1 MMLTVIV
8 LSSTLLSIA
17 VIGGLIMLYQIRH
30 AGDFTNSGKA
40 IFAADSGVNWWSYYN
55 SGSYSPSNDSG
66 TITTAFTNGA
76 SFTIEELGANKVK
89 IIGQAGS
96 SKRAFLFESFLLPGL
111 IPCGEPIDLMILV
124 DDSSSMSGNLPAV
137 KTAIK
142 NFLDKLGVSSTQAHV
157 GLALTSDVLSQHLSD
172 NLESTKN
179 NVDSIVAL
187 PTDISTL
194 ADSIE
199 KSQCE
204 LDDPPLAGCGDGH
217 DRPDD
222 QARDFIIIITDG
234 LPNAPLPDPLTTAE
248 QAATNAKNQGLI
260 KILTAY
266 GGTTQV
272 AIDFYSNKI
281 VSSPPST
288 HFYASDSFDDLV
300 PLEKMLV
307 CK

>member
-8 LSSTLLSIA
+8 LSSTLLSITL
-17 VIGGLIMLYQIRH
+17 IGGLIMLYQIRH
-30 AGDFTNSGKA
+30 AGDFSNSGKA

-55 SGSYSPSNDSG
+55 SGSYSPSNNSG
-66 TITTAFTNGA
+66 TINAAFKNGA
-76 SFTIEELGANKVK
+76 SFTIEDIAANKVK
-89 IIGQAGS
+89 IIGKAGS
-96 SKRAFLFESFLLPGL
+96 SKRALLFESFLLPGL
-111 IPCGEPIDLMILV
+111 IPCNEPIDLIILV
-124 DDSSSMSGNLPAV
+124 DDSSSMSANLSLV

-142 NFLDKLGVSSTQAHV
+142 NFLDKLGVGPTQAHV
-157 GLALTSDVLSQHLSD
+157 GLVLTSDVLFQHLSD

-179 NVDSIVAL
+179 NVDSIAAL
-187 PTDISTL
+187 STDNSTL
-194 ADSIE
+194 TDSIE

-222 QARDFIIIITDG
+222 RAPDFIIIITDD
-234 LPNAPLPDPLTTAE
+234 LPNTPLPDPLITAE
-248 QAATNAKNQGLI
+248 QAATDAKTQGKI

-266 GGTTQV
+266 GGTVQE

-281 VSSPPST
+281 VSSPSST
-288 HFYASDSFDDLV
+288 HFYASDSFDTVV